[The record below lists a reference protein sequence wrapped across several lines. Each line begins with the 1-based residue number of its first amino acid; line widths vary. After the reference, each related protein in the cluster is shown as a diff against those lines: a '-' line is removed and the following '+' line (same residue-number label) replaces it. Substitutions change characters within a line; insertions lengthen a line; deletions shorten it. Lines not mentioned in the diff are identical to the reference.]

1 MDGATYAPFLRHSWF
16 QFRVTGNVAG
26 RPLSFHMRS
35 CFHAIS
41 LTVRGRAAVRWM
53 SRGREKR
60 WEESVGTVN
69 FTPFDGEDHAFL
81 TAMSPDFESA
91 VFFIP
96 KGHLGACLVS
106 EECEPPGEF
115 RRILRRD
122 DPVLQSCL
130 VRLAESG
137 RPDDA
142 ADLRKDEAARKLV
155 LRLTELGGGSM
166 PAWRNEESVFAGR
179 TVGDL
184 VMYIDEHLRI
194 SPRLEDMAML
204 VGLSPSHFAKKFR
217 QSMGLSLH
225 RFVNRRRVNRSL
237 DMLKTGSDSLG
248 SIALDLGFASQSHF
262 TSVFSH
268 LTGMTP
274 AKYRSGFRRAVA

>member
-16 QFRVTGNVAG
+16 QFRVTGNAAG
-26 RPLSFHMRS
+26 RPLAFHMRS
-35 CFHAIS
+35 SLHTIS
-41 LTVRGRAAVRWM
+41 LTVRGRHALRWT
-53 SRGREKR
+53 SRGRETR
-60 WEESVGTVN
+60 WEEREGTVN
-69 FTPFDGEDHAFL
+69 FTPFDGEDHTFL

-91 VFFIP
+91 VLLIP

-130 VRLAESG
+130 ARLAEPG
-137 RPDDA
+137 RADDA

-155 LRLTELGGGSM
+155 LRLSELGGGPP
-166 PAWRNEESVFAGR
+166 PAWRSDESVFARR

-184 VMYIDEHLRI
+184 VMYIDEHLRLT
-194 SPRLEDMAML
+194 PRLEDMAML
-204 VGLSPSHFAKKFR
+204 VGLSPSHFARKFR

-225 RFVNRRRVNRSL
+225 RFVNRRRLNRSL
-237 DMLKTGSDSLG
+237 EMLKTGSAPLG

-274 AKYRSGFRRAVA
+274 AKYRNGFRRTVG

>member
-16 QFRVTGNVAG
+16 QIRVTGNAAG
-26 RPLSFHMRS
+26 RPLAFHMRS
-35 CFHAIS
+35 SFHAIS
-41 LTVRGRAAVRWM
+41 LTVRGRHALRWT
-53 SRGREKR
+53 SRGRETR
-60 WEESVGTVN
+60 WEEREGTVN
-69 FTPFDGEDHAFL
+69 FTPFDGEDHTFL

-115 RRILRRD
+115 RWILRRD
-122 DPVLQSCL
+122 DPVLQSC
-130 VRLAESG
+130 VARLAEPG
-137 RPDDA
+137 LPGDA
-142 ADLRKDEAARKLV
+142 SELRKDEAARRLV
-155 LRLTELGGGSM
+155 LRLSELGGGPM
-166 PAWRNEESVFAGR
+166 PAWRSDESVFARR

-184 VMYIDEHLRI
+184 VTYIDEHLRI
-194 SPRLEDMAML
+194 TPRLEDMAML

-225 RFVNRRRVNRSL
+225 RFVNRRRLNRSL
-237 DMLKTGSDSLG
+237 TMLKTGSEPLG

-274 AKYRSGFRRAVA
+274 AKYRSGFRRTMG